1 MAQAVYSRSS
11 EAPAGVCILHHYQ
24 GGFEPVQVVL
34 FTIPKS
40 VNIYILCLNL
50 YFTASSALALLPAES
65 LRVLRACRN
74 ISVLLPVCALY
85 LNTP

>member
-1 MAQAVYSRSS
+1 M
-11 EAPAGVCILHHYQ
+11 
-24 GGFEPVQVVL
+24 F
-34 FTIPKS
+34 
-40 VNIYILCLNL
+40 CLNL
-50 YFTASSALALLPAES
+50 YFTALSALALFHAEI